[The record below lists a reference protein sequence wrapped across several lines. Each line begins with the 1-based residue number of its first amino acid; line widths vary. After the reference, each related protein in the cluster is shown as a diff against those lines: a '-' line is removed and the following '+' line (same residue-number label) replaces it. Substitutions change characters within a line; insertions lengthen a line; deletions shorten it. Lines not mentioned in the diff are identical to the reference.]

1 MTKCLLCLEV
11 VDIVN
16 HDGLCEECLDA
27 EFARLLEQEEYLNYI
42 IEEGE
47 E

>member
-1 MTKCLLCLEV
+1 MTKCLLCLEA

-16 HDGLCEECLDA
+16 HDGLCEDCVDYVESM
-27 EFARLLEQEEYLNYI
+27 EREEYTS
-42 IEEGE
+42 EESE